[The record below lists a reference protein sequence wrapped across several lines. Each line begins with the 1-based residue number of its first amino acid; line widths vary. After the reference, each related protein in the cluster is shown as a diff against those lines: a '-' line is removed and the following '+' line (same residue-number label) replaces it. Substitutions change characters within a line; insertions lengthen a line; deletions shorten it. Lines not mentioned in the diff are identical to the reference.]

1 MSKTNRKHNEYKIVI
16 AGLDNA
22 GKTSSLIAL
31 RQKYNFYEKVKNL
44 KPTIKV
50 DYSSFKFLG
59 NTFFFWDMGGQEKYR
74 EIYVKDPV
82 YFSETDY
89 LYFIIDIQDELKF
102 EEASNYLHTILD
114 IYRLLDYSNEVI
126 ICFDKYDPKYKID
139 KDFIDRAEMLKTLI
153 LKQNNDMN
161 FKFFNMSYFDIAS
174 ISKAFSYSLNKFLKL
189 EKLNDKMQKLVED
202 FNCKHAILYTDTGLI
217 ISDYYKEIMDSREF
231 NEIISI
237 NISNNLEFFQRLVD
251 ENVEIDERLNIDQDT
266 VEYVKK
272 YSLNIN
278 SDLYSLYLGIST
290 QAEKINAIKKVLKE
304 IQNEI
309 ENCFH

>member
-1 MSKTNRKHNEYKIVI
+1 MSKIPQKRNEYKIVI

-31 RQKYNFYEKVKNL
+31 RQKYNFHEKVKNL

-50 DYSSFKFLG
+50 DYSSFKFLD

-114 IYRLLDYSNEVI
+114 IYRGLDYSNEVI
-126 ICFDKYDPKYKID
+126 ICFDKYDPKYKND

-153 LKQNNDMN
+153 IKQNNDMK

-174 ISKAFSYSLNKFLKL
+174 ISKAFSYSLNKFLSL
-189 EKLNDKMQKLVED
+189 EKLNDKMEQLVEN
-202 FNCKHAILYTDTGLI
+202 FSCNYAILYTDTGLI
-217 ISDYYKEIMDSREF
+217 ISDYYKEVMDSREF
-231 NEIISI
+231 NEIISG
-237 NISNNLEFFQRLVD
+237 NISDHLEFFQRLVD
-251 ENVEIDERLNIDQDT
+251 DNVEIDERLNIDQDIA
-266 VEYVKK
+266 EYVKK

-278 SDLYSLYLGIST
+278 DDLYSLYLGIST
-290 QAEKINAIKKVLKE
+290 QAENINAIKKVLKE

-309 ENCFH
+309 EICFH